1 MAEYCIYSDNGVNCE
16 ASGISDKLV
25 KDCPYLNAIGEIAK
39 LSANNILEESAGL
52 YSKYTVINNW
62 TGLEVYD
69 CFVLKP
75 MKDEA
80 ARLALLY
87 YADICD
93 NEALKNDIK
102 AWLNSN

>member
-1 MAEYCIYSDNGVNCE
+1 MN
-16 ASGISDKLV
+16 
-25 KDCPYLNAIGEIAK
+25 
-39 LSANNILEESAGL
+39 GL
-52 YSKYTVINNW
+52 YSKYTVINNQ

-87 YADICD
+87 YADICG
-93 NEALKNDIK
+93 NEDLENDIK
-102 AWLNSN
+102 AWLNNT

>member
-1 MAEYCIYSDNGVNCE
+1 MQ
-16 ASGISDKLV
+16 
-25 KDCPYLNAIGEIAK
+25 
-39 LSANNILEESAGL
+39 GL
-52 YSKYTVINNW
+52 YSKYTVINNC

-75 MKDEA
+75 MKDET

-93 NEALKNDIK
+93 NESLANDIK
-102 AWLNSN
+102 SWLNGN